1 MITMLEIAFSIYLF
15 SFFSSPKAY
24 RYMKLISYTNSSR
37 LQMTIILEIAI
48 GSDEISNIIKDI
60 NTLYPIKMRWN
71 LLS

>member
-1 MITMLEIAFSIYLF
+1 
-15 SFFSSPKAY
+15 
-24 RYMKLISYTNSSR
+24 MKIISYTNSSK

>member
-1 MITMLEIAFSIYLF
+1 MLEIAFSIYLF
-15 SFFSSPKAY
+15 SFFSSPKD
-24 RYMKLISYTNSSR
+24 TNSSR

-60 NTLYPIKMRWN
+60 NTLYPIWN

>member
-1 MITMLEIAFSIYLF
+1 MHTDTSKI
-15 SFFSSPKAY
+15 
-24 RYMKLISYTNSSR
+24 ISYTNSSR

-71 LLS
+71 FLS

>member
-15 SFFSSPKAY
+15 FFFSSPKAY
-24 RYMKLISYTNSSR
+24 RYMKIISYTNSSR
-37 LQMTIILEIAI
+37 LQMTIILEIAL

>member
-1 MITMLEIAFSIYLF
+1 MLLAFIYFPF
-15 SFFSSPKAY
+15 SVAQRHTDTSKI
-24 RYMKLISYTNSSR
+24 ISYTNSSR